1 MKTQVYVFPDAL
13 QNAGNNSLDI
23 SKIRFSDIPYKKVCP
38 EATSEF
44 KQEIFTHFIDI
55 YYKNHSLIIQL
66 PKYKLKSMDSNK
78 MVIYVGDNIFQY
90 LISPLEEHII
100 QTTHN
105 QSEKWFNGKKFTMNK
120 IMNSIVSPF
129 NKKENENTNC
139 NEHTLKLSLNKN
151 TLYFNRYK
159 SIIQHAD
166 ISTNLD
172 IELICLVRISN
183 IQFLQNKFSYN
194 IVLEQAKVFIDE
206 HLVEYSIIDD
216 SDDKISEG
224 ASITTDNI
232 IYDSE
237 YYHESLDSSRIDF
250 F

>member
-1 MKTQVYVFPDAL
+1 M
-13 QNAGNNSLDI
+13 
-23 SKIRFSDIPYKKVCP
+23 
-38 EATSEF
+38 
-44 KQEIFTHFIDI
+44 
-55 YYKNHSLIIQL
+55 
-66 PKYKLKSMDSNK
+66 
-78 MVIYVGDNIFQY
+78 
-90 LISPLEEHII
+90 
-100 QTTHN
+100 
-105 QSEKWFNGKKFTMNK
+105 
-120 IMNSIVSPF
+120 
-129 NKKENENTNC
+129 
-139 NEHTLKLSLNKN
+139 KLSLNKN